1 MEGTKKNERKGKHGV
16 KLKTT
21 YNFLLTV
28 TTMDPNSWDESGW
41 ENGCLVLRKGI
52 SSEMLIEHSA
62 GGNHKPVRSSV
73 CIFSVE
79 GLLMRQL
86 TKLSFLA

>member
-1 MEGTKKNERKGKHGV
+1 MSQNKRKKEGGRNKKNERKGKHGV

-52 SSEMLIEHSA
+52 SSEMLREHFA
-62 GGNHKPVRSSV
+62 GGNLKPVRSNV
-73 CIFSVE
+73 
-79 GLLMRQL
+79 LA
-86 TKLSFLA
+86 SFLLKGFS